1 MFSNI
6 RISLLTKPFSPLERF
21 AKDLERRFN
30 YLKYSIKGNKY
41 KSWTCTFPIGGHQDI
56 VTSFLRGAKHYS
68 NVIIRINPSKY
79 DSWTN
84 DDVVYV
90 SSGWKALRDAIMLK
104 HYKIN
109 LKIITGPVGL
119 HIDEYNGIIMNN
131 LINACVVPS
140 KWCPTM
146 YEREAS
152 NINYIF
158 DNIKVWPVGVDHMFW
173 SPQDEKHD
181 FHADDA
187 LVYVKGCGAEALP
200 QTEKVLEALGISY
213 RKIFCGSHTPDIYKT
228 MLEWCGLVI
237 YLGYSETQ
245 GLALAQAWSMNR
257 PTFVYEPD
265 VVKVR
270 GLDAAPYLT
279 QETGMKWR
287 CVEELERM
295 LRNPHTFSPREWVL
309 NNQTDAIAFGNF
321 LKIVKDI
328 K

>member
-1 MFSNI
+1 MI
-6 RISLLTKPFSPLERF
+6 ISLLTRPFSIAERA
-21 AKDLERRFN
+21 AKDLERRLN
-30 YLKYSIKGNKY
+30 YVKY
-41 KSWTCTFPIGGHQDI
+41 KIRGDIYKAWTCTFPIGGHQDI
-56 VTSFLRGAKHYS
+56 VGSFLRGAKAYLD
-68 NVIIRINPSKY
+68 VEVRVNPSR
-79 DSWTN
+79 N
-84 DDVVYV
+84 GAEGGIVYV
-90 SSGWKALRDAIMLK
+90 PSGWKALRDAVCLK
-104 HYKIN
+104 RAGKIER
-109 LKIITGPVGL
+109 LITGPVGNHL
-119 HIDEYNGIIMNN
+119 EDYDGLILDDAIDV
-131 LINACVVPS
+131 CVVPCEWY
-140 KWCPTM
+140 KVQC
-146 YEREAS
+146 EREAEEKKVR
-152 NINYIF
+152 F

-181 FHADDA
+181 FHADDV

-321 LKIVKDI
+321 LKIVNDI